1 MIDGSK
7 PARRESLQGFDTPTE
22 GEVLS
27 LVEAGNPDGG
37 IGGWNFKWG
46 ATGLC
51 PLGGGYFYISENARS
66 KETRQQ
72 SSTVRLYEW
81 TAMPQFRSGR
91 WSSILPPLRIGMQDV
106 AVVSG
111 CGSDWHPSKTQQG

>member
-1 MIDGSK
+1 M
-7 PARRESLQGFDTPTE
+7 
-22 GEVLS
+22 LS
-27 LVEAGNPDGG
+27 LVSAVASAED

-81 TAMPQFRSGR
+81 TGDAAIPFR
-91 WSSILPPLRIGMQDV
+91 
-106 AVVSG
+106 AVE
-111 CGSDWHPSKTQQG
+111 